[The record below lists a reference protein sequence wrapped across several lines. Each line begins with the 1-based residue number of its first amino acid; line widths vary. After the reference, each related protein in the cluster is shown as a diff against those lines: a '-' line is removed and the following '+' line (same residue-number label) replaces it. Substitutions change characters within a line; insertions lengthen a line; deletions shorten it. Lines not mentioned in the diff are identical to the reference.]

1 MMTLSKIAHQRF
13 YNQHIARGKFEKPD
27 EVVSWLGAMQGQEYA
42 MAKWGLAQ
50 RMREITD
57 SELDQAF
64 ANGAFL
70 RTHLLRPTW
79 HFVSPADIR
88 WMLEL
93 TGPRVQA
100 INAYMYRKLEMDNA
114 FFKRSNAAL
123 TKALQ
128 GGKQLTRV
136 ELASALQ
143 QAGIPTAGEL
153 RMGYILMYAELEGII
168 CSGARRGKQFTYALL
183 EERVPQVKKLD
194 RDEALVELVR
204 RYFASRGPAT
214 MKDFVVWS
222 GLTMADVKRGIEV
235 LKPKLE
241 HEVID
246 GQTYWFAESAL
257 PKTGRSKTA
266 HLLPIYDEYVM
277 GYKDRSAMSGALE
290 KEKLNASNI
299 AFDNIIVID
308 SMLIG
313 SWKRILSKGE
323 VLVETNFNVPLTKNI
338 QQAVEAAVERY
349 GKFLGLSPVMVQ
361 TKNPP
366 PRSRQSMV

>member
-1 MMTLSKIAHQRF
+1 
-13 YNQHIARGKFEKPD
+13 
-27 EVVSWLGAMQGQEYA
+27 
-42 MAKWGLAQ
+42 MAKWGIAQ

-64 ANGAFL
+64 ANGSIL

-79 HFVSPADIR
+79 HLVAPADIR

-100 INAYMYRKLEMDNA
+100 VNAYMYRKLDMDNA

-123 TKALQ
+123 IKALQ

-143 QAGIPTAGEL
+143 QAGIETAGEL
-153 RMGYILMYAELEGII
+153 RMGYILMRAELEGII

-183 EERVPQVKKLD
+183 EERAPQVRPLD
-194 RDEALVELVR
+194 REEALVELVR
-204 RYFASRGPAT
+204 RYFTSRGPAT
-214 MKDFVVWS
+214 LKDFVTWS
-222 GLTMADVKRGIEV
+222 GLTMADVKRGIEL

-241 HEVID
+241 YVIVD
-246 GQTYWFAESAL
+246 EQTYWFADSAL
-257 PKTGRSKTA
+257 SPKMSSKTA

-277 GYKDRSAMSGALE
+277 GYKDRSALLGALE
-290 KEKLNASNI
+290 KEKFGVASI
-299 AFDNIIVID
+299 AFDNIIVMD
-308 SMLIG
+308 SLLIG
-313 SWKRILSKGE
+313 SWKRTLSKNE
-323 VLVETNFNVPLTKNI
+323 VLVETNFNVPLTKSI
-338 QQAVEAAVERY
+338 QKAVTADIERF

-366 PRSRQSMV
+366 PRSREGLL